1 MRTLLFA
8 SVLCAAVFYATCS
21 PVLIKAKSLEN
32 QTVATEATAVSTE
45 ATKPKETG
53 RQSSGDDDDDDDD
66 DDLDLGVDDD
76 DDDDDEGGADDDDS
90 DDDDYF
96 ESFFDDL
103 LGGEF
108 MVILYIQF
116 LIVYFL
122 SV

>member
-8 SVLCAAVFYATCS
+8 SVLCAIVFYATSS

-32 QTVATEATAVSTE
+32 ESSSVAPVSTE
-45 ATKPKETG
+45 STPAVTSEASKLKETG
-53 RQSSGDDDDDDDD
+53 RQSGDDDDDDDDD
-66 DDLDLGVDDD
+66 DDLDLGVDDDD

-103 LGGEF
+103 LGGKTSK
-108 MVILYIQF
+108 VL
-116 LIVYFL
+116 
-122 SV
+122 